1 MNQELIER
9 IVAEAIRQLEQSGCV
24 VLPNR
29 TEEEIVPQP
38 CEDIVSP
45 ACKAVPL
52 LENPLDPEGLSRM
65 KKQTT
70 ARIGVGRCG
79 ARLKTQTALALR
91 ADHANARDAVFADV
105 DPKFLESLGLF
116 QAASGKADAGRAQK
130 ALRFKP

>member
-1 MNQELIER
+1 MRR

-29 TEEEIVPQP
+29 TEEELVPQP

-52 LENPLDPEGLSRM
+52 LENPLDPEGLARM
-65 KKQTT
+65 KRQTT

-91 ADHANARDAVFADV
+91 ADHANAETL
-105 DPKFLESLGLF
+105 FLQTWTRSF
-116 QAASGKADAGRAQK
+116 WKAWAFSRSSRPVRIKTPTSQG
-130 ALRFKP
+130 PI

>member
-24 VLPNR
+24 VLPNC

-52 LENPLDPEGLSRM
+52 LENPLDP
-65 KKQTT
+65 
-70 ARIGVGRCG
+70 
-79 ARLKTQTALALR
+79 
-91 ADHANARDAVFADV
+91 
-105 DPKFLESLGLF
+105 
-116 QAASGKADAGRAQK
+116 
-130 ALRFKP
+130 

>member
-52 LENPLDPEGLSRM
+52 LENPLDPEGLARM
-65 KKQTT
+65 KKYP
-70 ARIGVGRCG
+70 RILPFCPG
-79 ARLKTQTALALR
+79 
-91 ADHANARDAVFADV
+91 
-105 DPKFLESLGLF
+105 
-116 QAASGKADAGRAQK
+116 
-130 ALRFKP
+130 